1 MATNPS
7 ATAKGDHY
15 LEACDPLDSRQFL
28 IAVKRLADSLS
39 YGTDS
44 SPFLGSG
51 VEYVQSRQYEPG
63 DPIKSIDWRVTARTS
78 KFHVKE
84 YEAPKCMPV
93 YLLVDTSASMTVSS
107 SPMSKYAWA
116 LQIAGGIGFAALDRV
131 SPVGVIGVG
140 GSDVLVKPTL
150 SRDRI
155 LQWLHRLRHYRYDEP
170 TTLTQRIRELAPSLG
185 SRAMLVAITDLHDP
199 GAVEALK
206 LVGQKHDVITL
217 QMRDPAEDN
226 LRGSGFFH
234 GQEAETGKGFVTHGR
249 RTWLDHA
256 EVTASLK
263 TGGIDHLVIDTAE
276 PFVHMIRHFFRSRGL
291 LGKGAR

>member
-1 MATNPS
+1 MAEPT
-7 ATAKGDHY
+7 TTKGEHF

-84 YEAPKCMPV
+84 YEAPKRMPV
-93 YLLVDTSASMTVSS
+93 YLLVDTSASMAVSS
-107 SPMSKYAWA
+107 GVLSKYAWA

-131 SPVGVIGVG
+131 SPVGVVGVG
-140 GSDVLVKPTL
+140 GRDLLVKPTL

-170 TTLTQRIRELAPSLG
+170 TTLTRRIRELAPSLG
-185 SRAMLVAITDLHDP
+185 SRSMLVVVSDLHDP
-199 GAVEALK
+199 GAVDALK
-206 LVGQKHDVITL
+206 LVGQQHDVVVL
-217 QMRDPAEDN
+217 QMRDPAEDG

-234 GQEAETGKGFVTHGR
+234 GHEAETGTGFVTHGR
-249 RTWLDHA
+249 RTWLDLPA
-256 EVTASLK
+256 VVDSLK
-263 TGGIDHLVIDTAE
+263 TGGIDHLVIDTSGS
-276 PFVHMIRHFFRSRGL
+276 FVHLLRHFFKSRGL

>member
-1 MATNPS
+1 MPVLPP
-7 ATAKGDHY
+7 GVHY
-15 LEACDPLDSRQFL
+15 LESCDLLDSRQFM

-84 YEAPKCMPV
+84 YEAPKRMPV

-107 SPMSKYAWA
+107 GSMSKYAWA
-116 LQIAGGIGFAALDRV
+116 LQIAGGVGFAALDRV
-131 SPVGVIGVG
+131 SPVGVVGVG
-140 GSDVLVKPTL
+140 GRDVMVRPTL

-155 LQWLHRLRHYRYDEP
+155 MEWLHGLRHYRYDEE
-170 TTLTQRIRELAPSLG
+170 TTLTQRLKELSPSLNN
-185 SRAMLVAITDLHDP
+185 RTMLVVISDLHDP
-199 GAVEALK
+199 GAVDALK
-206 LVGQKHDVITL
+206 LVGQKHDVVVL
-217 QMRDPAEDN
+217 QMRDPAESE

-234 GQEAETGKGFVTHGR
+234 GQEAETGRKFVTHGKGQ
-249 RTWLDHA
+249 WLDQA
-256 EVTASLK
+256 QIDESMK
-263 TGGIDHLVIDTAE
+263 TGGIDHLVLDTSTS
-276 PFVHMIRHFFRSRGL
+276 FVQLIRHFFKSRGL

>member
-1 MATNPS
+1 MAAS
-7 ATAKGDHY
+7 AKGEHF

-78 KFHVKE
+78 KYHVKE
-84 YEAPKCMPV
+84 YEAPKRMPV
-93 YLLVDTSASMTVSS
+93 YLLVDTSASMAVTSG
-107 SPMSKYAWA
+107 PLSKYAWA

-131 SPVGVIGVG
+131 SPVGVVGVG
-140 GSDVLVKPTL
+140 GRDLLVKPTL

-170 TTLTQRIRELAPSLG
+170 TTLTQRLKELAPSLG
-185 SRAMLVAITDLHDP
+185 NRTMLVVISDLHDP
-199 GAVEALK
+199 GAVDALK
-206 LVGQKHDVITL
+206 LVGQQHDVVTL
-217 QMRDPAEDN
+217 QMRDPAEES

-234 GQEAETGKGFVTHGR
+234 GHEAETGASFVTHGR

-263 TGGIDHLVIDTAE
+263 TGGIDHLVIDTAGS
-276 PFVHMIRHFFRSRGL
+276 FVHLIRHFFKSRGL
-291 LGKGAR
+291 LGKGTR